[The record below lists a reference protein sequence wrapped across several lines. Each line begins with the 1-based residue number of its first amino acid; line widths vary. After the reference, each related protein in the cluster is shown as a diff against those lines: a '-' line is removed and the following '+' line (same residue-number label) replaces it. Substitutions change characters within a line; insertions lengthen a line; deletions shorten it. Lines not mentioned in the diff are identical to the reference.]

1 MKTLPVLA
9 VALVLS
15 STSALAFQEKPS
27 PEAVSASATVKTT
40 ALSRFSADENDGSIA
55 QVYSPGTF
63 SSNNTYTA
71 NGYPVPVPH
80 HHH

>member
-27 PEAVSASATVKTT
+27 PEAVAASATVKTT

-55 QVYSPGTF
+55 
-63 SSNNTYTA
+63 
-71 NGYPVPVPH
+71 
-80 HHH
+80 

>member
-1 MKTLPVLA
+1 MKALPVLI
-9 VALVLS
+9 VALILS

-27 PEAVSASATVKTT
+27 PEAVAASATVKTT
-40 ALSRFSADENDGSIA
+40 ALSRFSADENDGSIT
-55 QVYSPGTF
+55 QVYRPGTF
-63 SSNNTYTA
+63 SKNTYTS

>member
-1 MKTLPVLA
+1 MKALLVLT
-9 VALVLS
+9 VALILS

-27 PEAVSASATVKTT
+27 PEAVAASATVKTT
-40 ALSRFSADENDGSIA
+40 ALSRFSADENDGSIT

-63 SSNNTYTA
+63 SNNTYTA